1 MDQFNFLYPEK
12 PINIITLAS
21 NRGKGVREIRYT
33 SRRED
38 VSTET
43 GTSTSCFGDNDF
55 DCTPMSIKAT
65 LVGFSVTCV
74 SFIIEASLKRL
85 TVLLLKSSI
94 LYSLVSWELQRCL
107 A

>member
-1 MDQFNFLYPEK
+1 M
-12 PINIITLAS
+12 
-21 NRGKGVREIRYT
+21 REIRYT

-85 TVLLLKSSI
+85 TVLLFNPLLPGFLGTTAMSG
-94 LYSLVSWELQRCL
+94 LRLRLELMSLTNGAQNIS
-107 A
+107 